1 MFARTGHEL
10 LTESIIGCGI
20 RVHQHFGPGLL
31 ESVYCKA
38 FAIELRVANLTFDVN
53 RRIPLTYR
61 GVDLE
66 TAFQADLIVEDQVI
80 VEVKAVEQLAHVH
93 SAQVIT
99 YLKLTG
105 CPVGLIMNFNV
116 PFLRQGIRR
125 VVRPDI
131 YQRKSE
137 SSGQNEA

>member
-1 MFARTGHEL
+1 MFVPTGHES

-31 ESVYCKA
+31 ESVYCRA
-38 FAIELRVANLTFDVN
+38 FAIELRESNLAFQVS

-61 GVDLE
+61 GVDLG
-66 TAFQADLIVEDQVI
+66 TAFQADLVVESQVI

-125 VVRPDI
+125 LVHPDI
-131 YQRKSE
+131 YPRR
-137 SSGQNEA
+137 SGQNKT